1 MKRLVF
7 KRNSKVILLLIMQI
21 FFMITIISEQR
32 TQSIPNPIYGDAI
45 ISSTWVT
52 NKYEKLTMWVK
63 V

>member
-1 MKRLVF
+1 
-7 KRNSKVILLLIMQI
+7 MQI